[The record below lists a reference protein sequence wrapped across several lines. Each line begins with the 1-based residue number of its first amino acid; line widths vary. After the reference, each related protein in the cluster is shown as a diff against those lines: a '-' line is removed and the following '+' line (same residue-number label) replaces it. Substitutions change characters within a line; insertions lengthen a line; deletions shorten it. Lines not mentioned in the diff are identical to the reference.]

1 VYGIKIGPETIQ
13 RFLNEIKMATY
24 PQLLPKILVE
34 DRDGKKV
41 IVFEVSE
48 YPVKPVSF
56 KNRYYKRVHNSN
68 HVLNLD
74 EIIDLQQQSLSQSYD
89 AYPQKQLVSELQL
102 GLIDQFVSRVN
113 DRGRFKLYDDVLTNL
128 VKLQFVRE
136 GRPTLAAI
144 LLFGNHGNSIH
155 KSVILF

>member
-1 VYGIKIGPETIQ
+1 MSESQHIEYKKSFGKETIISLVSFANTSGGKVVVGVGDNGTVYGIKIGPETIQ

-68 HVLNLD
+68 LISCLCSMALQVLL
-74 EIIDLQQQSLSQSYD
+74 
-89 AYPQKQLVSELQL
+89 P
-102 GLIDQFVSRVN
+102 
-113 DRGRFKLYDDVLTNL
+113 
-128 VKLQFVRE
+128 
-136 GRPTLAAI
+136 
-144 LLFGNHGNSIH
+144 
-155 KSVILF
+155 